1 MEHPILM
8 NAFSVRAILDGRK
21 TQTRRVIKPQPA
33 GDVTDAR
40 IWVDGLWRIEHK
52 PTPVPGGRYVG
63 VRTRCPYGRPGD
75 RLWVRETWRV
85 HPNSWCCYQ
94 DGYIEI
100 QYRADEGKARHRI
113 RRPDAAKL
121 TEKYA
126 DGRWRPS
133 IFMFRWA
140 SRIALE
146 VTGVRV
152 GRVQQIGEEEAIA
165 EGVPRGAVRWIGDA
179 RMHFAALWDRIN
191 ADRGFSW
198 ESNPWVWVV
207 EFRRINASGD

>member
-1 MEHPILM
+1 
-8 NAFSVRAILDGRK
+8 
-21 TQTRRVIKPQPA
+21 
-33 GDVTDAR
+33 
-40 IWVDGLWRIEHK
+40 
-52 PTPVPGGRYVG
+52 
-63 VRTRCPYGRPGD
+63 
-75 RLWVRETWRV
+75 
-85 HPNSWCCYQ
+85 
-94 DGYIEI
+94 
-100 QYRADEGKARHRI
+100 
-113 RRPDAAKL
+113 
-121 TEKYA
+121 
-126 DGRWRPS
+126 
-133 IFMFRWA
+133 MFRWA